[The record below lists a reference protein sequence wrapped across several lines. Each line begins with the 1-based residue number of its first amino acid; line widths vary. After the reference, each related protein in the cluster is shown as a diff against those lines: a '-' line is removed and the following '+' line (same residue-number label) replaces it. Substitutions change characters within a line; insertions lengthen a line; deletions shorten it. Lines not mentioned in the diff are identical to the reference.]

1 MPLKG
6 QIFTFWKLMV
16 YVAKAQKKAFSKT
29 ERLSLKVVSPGIS
42 FNADLQQL
50 KYLHYINRDK

>member
-16 YVAKAQKKAFSKT
+16 YVAKAKKS
-29 ERLSLKVVSPGIS
+29 V
-42 FNADLQQL
+42 QL
-50 KYLHYINRDK
+50 KLNAYH

>member
-16 YVAKAQKKAFSKT
+16 YVAKAKKKRPVET
-29 ERLSLKVVSPGIS
+29 ERLSLKVVSPGIEPGTHGFS
-42 FNADLQQL
+42 IHCSTN
-50 KYLHYINRDK
+50 